1 MSRPSSAP
9 NPADKHSTTQQT
21 DTRASNR
28 DALNSVTFF
37 REASPY
43 VRQHHG
49 KVFVIA
55 FSGEVIQLPNFRRII
70 QDIAIVAALGARIV
84 LVHGSRPQ
92 IDGRLRADKH
102 QVTFHNGTRIS
113 DQAALRAAQESCGYI
128 RIMLENMLGFAL
140 SQPGMSGNDLGLSS
154 GNFVTARPVG
164 VLDGIDYGFTGKIRR
179 IQHDH
184 INTQLEL
191 ERIVLL
197 SPLGYSPTG
206 ETYNLRYEQLALETA
221 QALEA
226 EKLLFLDHAV
236 INLPTA
242 MTLTE
247 AKNCSTRHALLPQ
260 IVAALENKVGRVHLL
275 DANIDGTLLVEL
287 YTRSGSG
294 SMIAATA
301 SETTRP
307 ATTEDITG
315 ILDIIRPLEQTGT
328 LVRRSREQLELE
340 IDNFLVTV
348 LDRQVIGCAALYSTD
363 DPAVGELA
371 CLAVDPAYRS
381 ASRGQTLL
389 QAVAQ
394 TARELGKQ
402 RLILLT
408 TQTTDWFR
416 EQGFIAGSIDDLPVA
431 KKQLYNFKR
440 NSKVC
445 LLNL

>member
-1 MSRPSSAP
+1 MTQKPDSPPFSAV
-9 NPADKHSTTQQT
+9 
-21 DTRASNR
+21 DTAP
-28 DALNSVTFF
+28 DQLLTEMAAVTFF

-43 VRQHHG
+43 IHQYRG

-55 FSGEVIQLPNFRRII
+55 LSGEVIQLPNFRRIM
-70 QDIAIVAALGARIV
+70 QDIAIVAALGAHIV
-84 LVHGSRPQ
+84 LIHGSRPQ
-92 IDGRLRADKH
+92 IDERLRANKH
-102 QVTFHNGTRIS
+102 PVTFHNGIRIS
-113 DQAALRAAQESCGYI
+113 DQTALRAAQESSGYI
-128 RIMLENMLGFAL
+128 RITLENMLGFAL
-140 SQPGMSGNDLGLSS
+140 SQPGLSGNGLGISS
-154 GNFVTARPVG
+154 GNFVTARPLG
-164 VLDGIDYGFTGKIRR
+164 VIDGVDYGFTGKIRR
-179 IQHDH
+179 IQHQH
-184 INTQLEL
+184 IMTQLTL
-191 ERIVLL
+191 DRLVLL

-226 EKLLFLDHAV
+226 DKLLFIDHT
-236 INLPTA
+236 IIDLPTS
-242 MTLTE
+242 MTLAE
-247 AKNCSTRHALLPQ
+247 ARACSEQHVLLPQ
-260 IVAALENKVGRVHLL
+260 IVDALENKVGRVHLL
-275 DANIDGTLLVEL
+275 DANIDGTLLLEL
-287 YTRSGSG
+287 YTPSGSG

-348 LDRQVIGCAALYSTD
+348 LDQQVIGCAALYTTD
-363 DPAVGELA
+363 NPMIGELA

-381 ASRGQTLL
+381 SSRGKQLPK
-389 QAVAQ
+389 AVAQ
-394 TARELGKQ
+394 TAREQGKQ
-402 RLILLT
+402 SLILLT

-416 EQGFIAGSIDDLPVA
+416 EQGFIEGSINDLPGA

-445 LLNL
+445 LLQL

>member
-1 MSRPSSAP
+1 MSRQSSTP
-9 NPADKHSTTQQT
+9 NTS
-21 DTRASNR
+21 
-28 DALNSVTFF
+28 SVAFF

-43 VRQHHG
+43 IRQHRG
-49 KVFVIA
+49 RTFVIA

-92 IDGRLRADKH
+92 IDERLQADKH
-102 QVTFHNGTRIS
+102 QATFHNGTRIS
-113 DQAALRAAQESCGYI
+113 DQDTLRAAQESCGYI

-140 SQPGMSGNDLGLSS
+140 SQPGMSGNNELGLSS

-164 VLDGIDYGFTGKIRR
+164 VLDGVDYGFTGKIRR
-179 IQHDH
+179 IRHQH

-221 QALEA
+221 QALAA
-226 EKLLFLDHAV
+226 EKLLFLDHAA

-242 MTLTE
+242 MTLAE
-247 AKNCSTRHALLPQ
+247 ARECSTQHALLPQ

-275 DANIDGTLLVEL
+275 DASLDGTLLMEL

-294 SMIAATA
+294 SMIAANA

-307 ATTEDITG
+307 ATAEDITG

-348 LDRQVIGCAALYSTD
+348 LDRQVIGCAALYTTD
-363 DPAVGELA
+363 DPTVGELA

-381 ASRGQTLL
+381 ASRGQALL

-394 TARELGKQ
+394 AALTQGKQ

-416 EQGFIAGSIDDLPVA
+416 EQGFVAGSIDDLPRT
-431 KKQLYNFKR
+431 KQQLYNFKR

-445 LLNL
+445 VLNL